1 MKMENEKKNINYNKV
16 NKNKEVIAKDIP
28 EEVKAK
34 NEPEKEIATP
44 APPKK
49 VYGIVKA
56 PLNLRSADKVT
67 ANIVTVMPAGAQV
80 TILEE
85 SPNGFYKIKFNES
98 EGYAMSKFITKK

>member
-1 MKMENEKKNINYNKV
+1 MENEKKNNVNYNKV

-34 NEPEKEIATP
+34 NEPEKETAEP

-56 PLNLRSADKVT
+56 PLNLRAAANVSAG
-67 ANIVTVMPAGAQV
+67 ILTVMPTNAQV
-80 TILEE
+80 AILEE
-85 SPNGFYKIKFNES
+85 NQNGFYKIKYNEF